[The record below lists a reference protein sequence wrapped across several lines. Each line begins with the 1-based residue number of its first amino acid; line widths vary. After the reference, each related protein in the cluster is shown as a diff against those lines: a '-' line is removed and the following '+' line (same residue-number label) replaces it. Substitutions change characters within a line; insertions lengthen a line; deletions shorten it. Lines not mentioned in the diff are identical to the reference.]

1 MYYEKKEGEKMRFI
15 HCADLHLDSKMT
27 ANLSKEKAKIRKIEL
42 LNTFKK
48 MVNYA
53 SDNQIKGIII
63 AGDLYDTK
71 NISATAKNAVIDE
84 ILNHPELDFYYL
96 LGNHDG
102 DSLLSAFSEM
112 PDNLKL
118 FNNSWTDYK
127 VENTKI
133 HIIGI
138 EISEENNSTMY
149 DALTLNP
156 NDFNIVV
163 LHGQEAIHKS
173 KDKNVKISLRE
184 LKNKNIDY
192 LALGHIHQYKRE
204 KLDSRGI
211 YCYSGCLEGRGFDEC
226 GEHGFV
232 VIDID
237 DEKYTLKSEFINM
250 ASRQLYNV
258 LVDVSECLTTVEV
271 GNKIND
277 RLLEENIEGKHMVKV
292 SLVGKVD
299 IECDINIELLTK
311 QFEENYFFFKIKN
324 ETALTFNYE
333 KFALDVSLKG
343 EFVRTVMQEDSLED
357 EEKAT
362 IIRYGLEALA
372 GEEID

>member
-1 MYYEKKEGEKMRFI
+1 MRFI

-226 GEHGFV
+226 GEQGFV

-250 ASRQLYNV
+250 ASR
-258 LVDVSECLTTVEV
+258 
-271 GNKIND
+271 
-277 RLLEENIEGKHMVKV
+277 
-292 SLVGKVD
+292 
-299 IECDINIELLTK
+299 
-311 QFEENYFFFKIKN
+311 
-324 ETALTFNYE
+324 
-333 KFALDVSLKG
+333 
-343 EFVRTVMQEDSLED
+343 
-357 EEKAT
+357 
-362 IIRYGLEALA
+362 
-372 GEEID
+372 

>member
-258 LVDVSECLTTVEV
+258 LVDVSECLTTAEV

>member
-1 MYYEKKEGEKMRFI
+1 M
-15 HCADLHLDSKMT
+15 
-27 ANLSKEKAKIRKIEL
+27 
-42 LNTFKK
+42 
-48 MVNYA
+48 
-53 SDNQIKGIII
+53 
-63 AGDLYDTK
+63 
-71 NISATAKNAVIDE
+71 
-84 ILNHPELDFYYL
+84 
-96 LGNHDG
+96 
-102 DSLLSAFSEM
+102 
-112 PDNLKL
+112 
-118 FNNSWTDYK
+118 
-127 VENTKI
+127 
-133 HIIGI
+133 
-138 EISEENNSTMY
+138 
-149 DALTLNP
+149 
-156 NDFNIVV
+156 
-163 LHGQEAIHKS
+163 HGQEAIHKS

-192 LALGHIHQYKRE
+192 LALGHVHQYKRE

-237 DEKYTLKSEFINM
+237 DERYTLKSEFINM

-258 LVDVSECLTTVEV
+258 LVDVSECLTTAEV

-277 RLLEENIEGKHMVKV
+277 RLLEENIDEKHMVKV

>member
-1 MYYEKKEGEKMRFI
+1 MRFI

-27 ANLSKEKAKIRKIEL
+27 ANLTKEKAKIRKIEL

-53 SDNQIKGIII
+53 SDNCIKGIII

-71 NISATAKNAVIDE
+71 NISATAKNAVMDE
-84 ILNHPELDFYYL
+84 ILNHPEIDFYYL

-102 DSLLSAFSEM
+102 DSLLSSFTQIPE
-112 PDNLKL
+112 NLKL
-118 FNNSWTDYK
+118 FGSKWTDYS
-127 VENTKI
+127 VEGTKI
-133 HIIGI
+133 HITGI
-138 EISEENNSTMY
+138 EINEDNISTMY

-192 LALGHIHQYKRE
+192 LALGHVHEYKKE
-204 KLDSRGI
+204 KLDSRGV

-237 DEKYTLKSEFINM
+237 EEKYTIKSDFINM
-250 ASRQLYNV
+250 ASRQLYHV
-258 LVDVSECLTTVEV
+258 FVDISDCLTTMDISKKIEV
-271 GNKIND
+271 VLSD
-277 RLLEENIEGKHMVKV
+277 ENIQEKNMVKV
-292 SLVGKVD
+292 SLVGKID
-299 IECDINIELLTK
+299 IECDINVELLTK
-311 QFEENYFFFKIKN
+311 QFEDNYFFFKIKD
-324 ETALTFNYE
+324 ETTLTFNYE

-343 EFVRTVMQEDSLED
+343 EFVRTVMQEENLNE

-362 IIRYGLEALA
+362 IIRYGIEALK

>member
-1 MYYEKKEGEKMRFI
+1 MRFI

-84 ILNHPELDFYYL
+84 ILNHPEIDFYYL

-118 FNNSWTDYK
+118 FDNSWTDYK

-258 LVDVSECLTTVEV
+258 LVDVSECLTTAEV

-277 RLLEENIEGKHMVKV
+277 RLLEENIDEKHMVKV

-343 EFVRTVMQEDSLED
+343 EFVRTVMQENSLED